1 MTGTLKRLA
10 RFTRQASAARPTR
23 CAVPGALAMP
33 RPWLRLA
40 LVKQRVRDLVIT
52 GVFVL
57 LGYAVLKVIQNSF

>member
-1 MTGTLKRLA
+1 
-10 RFTRQASAARPTR
+10 
-23 CAVPGALAMP
+23 MP